1 MLKNTF
7 DDLILFGKTFLAAD
21 FLKTATPP
29 FHYVMGDEMINP
41 TTIPCGILVPRD
53 HGKTVMCKAKIIRDF
68 CYSQKAHEWGFADE
82 ARYLFYGWVS
92 NTQKKSVQNVKYVR
106 QQLSYNG
113 LLKKYFGDLSAEF
126 IKGKTYSQEDI
137 ETSNGN
143 RLISRSNLSSLR
155 GETEASMQAGTLRYS
170 ACFVDDAEN
179 EDNTKTRNAR
189 DNLSNTIMNGIYPAI
204 DKDFGRLFV
213 IGTPVHYDSFI
224 QRLIDKWLKV
234 KGTEKEKDFGWKIL
248 HWGGATQPDMEGGV
262 LWPSR
267 MHRKRLDNIKKVY
280 IDSPG
285 KGLSGYYQEYEMQVQ
300 SADDANWTRDHIKEW
315 KGYYEWDDDLG
326 SGVLVMDKVRIPV
339 LCFIGCDP
347 ATDIDTK
354 DSDFSVIMVVAI
366 DPDNNVYVLEYERHR
381 SIPNLGI
388 KSKGGETLGK
398 LGVVDYIIQLYD
410 RYHCTS
416 ACVEDVAMNRSILTA
431 LNAEKLRLNRF
442 DISVVPGKPGGTQ
455 KRNRIYSGL
464 SGRFSMGTVHLRE
477 NHFDLSHEILT
488 FGPKMAHDDTIEALY
503 YSLVYA
509 YPPNMVQKK
518 DSKGIILE
526 EWEKPVAPPKKTWI
540 TL

>member
-1 MLKNTF
+1 
-7 DDLILFGKTFLAAD
+7 
-21 FLKTATPP
+21 
-29 FHYVMGDEMINP
+29 
-41 TTIPCGILVPRD
+41 
-53 HGKTVMCKAKIIRDF
+53 
-68 CYSQKAHEWGFADE
+68 
-82 ARYLFYGWVS
+82 
-92 NTQKKSVQNVKYVR
+92 
-106 QQLSYNG
+106 
-113 LLKKYFGDLSAEF
+113 
-126 IKGKTYSQEDI
+126 
-137 ETSNGN
+137 
-143 RLISRSNLSSLR
+143 
-155 GETEASMQAGTLRYS
+155 
-170 ACFVDDAEN
+170 
-179 EDNTKTRNAR
+179 
-189 DNLSNTIMNGIYPAI
+189 
-204 DKDFGRLFV
+204 
-213 IGTPVHYDSFI
+213 
-224 QRLIDKWLKV
+224 
-234 KGTEKEKDFGWKIL
+234 
-248 HWGGATQPDMEGGV
+248 
-262 LWPSR
+262 
-267 MHRKRLDNIKKVY
+267 
-280 IDSPG
+280 
-285 KGLSGYYQEYEMQVQ
+285 
-300 SADDANWTRDHIKEW
+300 
-315 KGYYEWDDDLG
+315 
-326 SGVLVMDKVRIPV
+326 
-339 LCFIGCDP
+339 
-347 ATDIDTK
+347 
-354 DSDFSVIMVVAI
+354 VIMVVAI